1 MKKTSKIAALF
12 MAAALTVALATGCSQ
27 QQTEQSSNS
36 SQSTSSVA
44 VDSLTIA
51 ISADENTLTP
61 FTYVHGS
68 PGFDAMS
75 LIYDTLFVRA
85 PDNTIIPWMVK
96 EYSVENDSRVYHIT
110 LEDGLKWHDGQPLT
124 AEDVKFTF
132 EYVLTQSRT
141 RFSAIG
147 KKVENIEV
155 KNDKE
160 FIITLK
166 ETDVNFINNSLTDL
180 RIIPKHIYENEADA
194 TAVTSSVGS
203 GMYQLVEYKSG
214 EYYKLEA
221 MEDYFKG
228 SPKVKNLNLPIMTD
242 KSSIQQGIIAGQL
255 AGSTTSVSAAVL
267 DTFNNASEIDILKAD
282 GYAPTMLYFNCEREP
297 FNNAKFRQ
305 AISLGIDMDTIIQQV
320 ALGHATKGTPNF
332 IREDLEE
339 AEKGL
344 SYEYNVDKANQIL
357 DEIGYH
363 QKNSEGIRLDANGSP
378 LQFSLLT
385 YSDST
390 NRVRAAEL
398 ISAQL
403 KEIGI
408 DVEVTSM
415 ESTAVDDKVWPEFD
429 VSKGRDF
436 DMTMW
441 GWSAPVMLNGGSLAA
456 LCSSDYAIGN
466 DNIGGYKNDAFDQLV
481 SNYQSATTIE
491 EANEA
496 SKEMQKFIANEYP
509 FITLYYDDNLYACN
523 TSMYDG
529 WVASKSGST
538 LNVFS
543 FLPEEVQK

>member
-68 PGFDAMS
+68 PGFDAMG

-96 EYSVENDSRVYHIT
+96 DYSVENESKVYHIT

-132 EYVLTQSRT
+132 EYVLTQSKT

-160 FIITLK
+160 FAITLK

-194 TAVTSSVGS
+194 TTVTSSVGS
-203 GMYQLVEYKSG
+203 GMYKLVEYKSG

-242 KSSIQQGIIAGQL
+242 KSSIQQGIISGQL

-267 DTFNNASEIDILKAD
+267 DTFNNASGIDILKAD

-297 FNNAKFRQ
+297 FNDAKFRQ

-320 ALGHATKGTPNF
+320 TLGYATKGTPNF
-332 IREDLEE
+332 VREDLEE
-339 AEKGL
+339 SEKGL

-357 DEIGYH
+357 DELGYN

-466 DNIGGYKNDAFDQLV
+466 DNIGGYKNDEFDQLV

-496 SKEMQKFIANEYP
+496 SKEMQKFIANEFP

>member
-68 PGFDAMS
+68 PGFDAMG

-96 EYSVENDSRVYHIT
+96 DYSVENESKVYHIT

-132 EYVLTQSRT
+132 EYVLTQSKT

-160 FIITLK
+160 FTITLK

-194 TAVTSSVGS
+194 TTVTSSVGS
-203 GMYQLVEYKSG
+203 GMYKLVEYKSG

-242 KSSIQQGIIAGQL
+242 KSSIQQGIISGQL

-267 DTFNNASEIDILKAD
+267 DTFNNASGIDILKAD

-297 FNNAKFRQ
+297 FNDAKFRQ
-305 AISLGIDMDTIIQQV
+305 AISLGIDMDTIIQQLT
-320 ALGHATKGTPNF
+320 LGYATKGTPNF
-332 IREDLEE
+332 VREDLEE
-339 AEKGL
+339 SEKGL

-357 DEIGYH
+357 DELGYN

-466 DNIGGYKNDAFDQLV
+466 DNIGGYKNDEFDQLV

-496 SKEMQKFIANEYP
+496 SKEMQKFIANEFP

>member
-12 MAAALTVALATGCSQ
+12 VAAALTVALATGCSQ
-27 QQTEQSSNS
+27 QQNEQSSGSNQSAS
-36 SQSTSSVA
+36 SAA

-75 LIYDTLFVRA
+75 LIYDTLFVRT

-96 EYSVENDSRVYHIT
+96 EYSVENDSKVYHIT

-160 FIITLK
+160 FTITLK

-203 GMYQLVEYKSG
+203 GMYKLVEYKSG

-242 KSSIQQGIIAGQL
+242 KSSIQQGIISGQL

-267 DTFNNASEIDILKAD
+267 DTFNNASGIDILKAD

-344 SYEYNVDKANQIL
+344 SYEYNVEKANQIL
-357 DEIGYH
+357 DELGYN

-378 LQFSLLT
+378 LHFSLLT

-398 ISAQL
+398 ISKQL
-403 KEIGI
+403 KDIGI

-466 DNIGGYKNDAFDQLV
+466 DNIGGYKNDEFDKLV
-481 SNYQSATTIE
+481 ANYQSATTIE

>member
-27 QQTEQSSNS
+27 QQNEQSSGSNQSAS
-36 SQSTSSVA
+36 SAA

-96 EYSVENDSRVYHIT
+96 EYSVENDSKVYHIT

-160 FIITLK
+160 FTITLK

-203 GMYQLVEYKSG
+203 GMYKLVEYKSG

-242 KSSIQQGIIAGQL
+242 KSSIQQGIISGQL

-267 DTFNNASEIDILKAD
+267 DTFNNASGIDILKAD

-344 SYEYNVDKANQIL
+344 SYEYNVEKANQIL
-357 DEIGYH
+357 DELGYN

-378 LQFSLLT
+378 LHFSLLT

-398 ISAQL
+398 ISKQL
-403 KEIGI
+403 KDIGI

-466 DNIGGYKNDAFDQLV
+466 DNIGGYKNDEFDKLV

>member
-403 KEIGI
+403 KEIEI

>member
-12 MAAALTVALATGCSQ
+12 MAAALTVVLATGCSQ
-27 QQTEQSSNS
+27 QQNEQSSGSNQSAS
-36 SQSTSSVA
+36 SAA

-75 LIYDTLFVRA
+75 LIYDTLFVRT

-96 EYSVENDSRVYHIT
+96 EYSVENDSKVYHIT

-160 FIITLK
+160 FTITLK

-203 GMYQLVEYKSG
+203 GMYKLVEYKSG

-242 KSSIQQGIIAGQL
+242 KSSIQQGIISGQL

-267 DTFNNASEIDILKAD
+267 DTFNNASGIDILKAD

-344 SYEYNVDKANQIL
+344 SYEYNVEKANQIL
-357 DEIGYH
+357 DELGYH
-363 QKNSEGIRLDANGSP
+363 QKNSEGIRLDASGSP
-378 LQFSLLT
+378 LHFSLLT

-398 ISAQL
+398 ISKQL
-403 KEIGI
+403 KDIGI

-466 DNIGGYKNDAFDQLV
+466 DNIGGYKNDEFDKLV

>member
-1 MKKTSKIAALF
+1 MKKTSKIVALF
-12 MAAALTVALATGCSQ
+12 VAAALTVALATGCSQ
-27 QQTEQSSNS
+27 QQNEQSSGSNQSAS
-36 SQSTSSVA
+36 SAA

-75 LIYDTLFVRA
+75 LIYDTLFVRT

-96 EYSVENDSRVYHIT
+96 EYSVENDSKVYHIT

-160 FIITLK
+160 FTITLK

-180 RIIPKHIYENEADA
+180 RIIPKHIYENEVDA

-203 GMYQLVEYKSG
+203 GMYKLVEYKSG

-242 KSSIQQGIIAGQL
+242 KSSIQQGIISGQL

-267 DTFNNASEIDILKAD
+267 DTFNNASGIDILKAD

-344 SYEYNVDKANQIL
+344 SYEYNVEKANQIL
-357 DEIGYH
+357 DELGYN

-378 LQFSLLT
+378 LHFSLLT

-398 ISAQL
+398 ISKQL
-403 KEIGI
+403 KDIGI

-466 DNIGGYKNDAFDQLV
+466 DNIGGYKNDEFDKLV

>member
-27 QQTEQSSNS
+27 QQNEQSSS
-36 SQSTSSVA
+36 SNQSASSA
-44 VDSLTIA
+44 TVDSLTIA

-96 EYSVENDSRVYHIT
+96 EYSVENDSKVYHIT

-160 FIITLK
+160 FTITLK

-194 TAVTSSVGS
+194 TVITSSVGS
-203 GMYQLVEYKSG
+203 GMYKMVEYKSG

-242 KSSIQQGIIAGQL
+242 KSSIQQGIISGQL
-255 AGSTTSVSAAVL
+255 AASTTSVSAAVL
-267 DTFNNASEIDILKAD
+267 DTFNNASGIDILKAD

-297 FNNAKFRQ
+297 FNNAKVRQ

-344 SYEYNVDKANQIL
+344 SYEYNVEKANQIL
-357 DEIGYH
+357 DELGYN

-378 LQFSLLT
+378 LHFSLLT

-398 ISAQL
+398 ISTQL

-408 DVEVTSM
+408 AVEVTSM

-481 SNYQSATTIE
+481 SKYQSAATIE

>member
-96 EYSVENDSRVYHIT
+96 EYSVENDSKVYHIT

-267 DTFNNASEIDILKAD
+267 DTFNNASGIDILKAD

>member
-12 MAAALTVALATGCSQ
+12 VAAALTVALATGCSQ
-27 QQTEQSSNS
+27 QQNEQSSGSNQSAS
-36 SQSTSSVA
+36 SAA

-75 LIYDTLFVRA
+75 LIYDTLFVRT

-96 EYSVENDSRVYHIT
+96 EYSVENDSKVYHIT

-160 FIITLK
+160 FTITLK

-203 GMYQLVEYKSG
+203 GMYKLVEYKSG
-214 EYYKLEA
+214 EYDKLEA

-242 KSSIQQGIIAGQL
+242 KSSIQQGIISGQL

-267 DTFNNASEIDILKAD
+267 DTFNNASGIDILKAD

-344 SYEYNVDKANQIL
+344 SYEYNVEKANQIL
-357 DEIGYH
+357 DELGYN

-378 LQFSLLT
+378 LHFSLLT

-398 ISAQL
+398 ISKQL
-403 KEIGI
+403 KDIGI

-466 DNIGGYKNDAFDQLV
+466 DNIGGYKNDEFDKLV

>member
-12 MAAALTVALATGCSQ
+12 VAAALTVALATGCSQ
-27 QQTEQSSNS
+27 QQNEQSSGSNQSAS
-36 SQSTSSVA
+36 SAA

-75 LIYDTLFVRA
+75 LIYDTLFVRT

-96 EYSVENDSRVYHIT
+96 EYSVENDSKVYHIT

-160 FIITLK
+160 FTITLK

-180 RIIPKHIYENEADA
+180 RIIPKHIYENEVDA

-203 GMYQLVEYKSG
+203 GMYKLVEYKSG

-242 KSSIQQGIIAGQL
+242 KSSIQQGIISGQL

-267 DTFNNASEIDILKAD
+267 DTFNNASGIDILKAD

-344 SYEYNVDKANQIL
+344 SYEYNVEKANQIL
-357 DEIGYH
+357 DELGYN

-378 LQFSLLT
+378 LHFSLLT

-398 ISAQL
+398 ISKQL
-403 KEIGI
+403 KDIGI

-466 DNIGGYKNDAFDQLV
+466 DNIGGYKNDEFDKLV

>member
-12 MAAALTVALATGCSQ
+12 VAAALTVALATGCSQ
-27 QQTEQSSNS
+27 QQNEQSSGSNQSAS
-36 SQSTSSVA
+36 SAA

-75 LIYDTLFVRA
+75 LIYDTLFVRT

-96 EYSVENDSRVYHIT
+96 EYSVENDSKVYHIT

-160 FIITLK
+160 FTITLK

-203 GMYQLVEYKSG
+203 GMYKLVEYKSG

-242 KSSIQQGIIAGQL
+242 KSSIQQGIISGQL

-267 DTFNNASEIDILKAD
+267 DTFNNASGIDILKAD

-344 SYEYNVDKANQIL
+344 SYEYNVEKANQIL
-357 DEIGYH
+357 DELGYN

-378 LQFSLLT
+378 LHFSLLT

-398 ISAQL
+398 ISKQL
-403 KEIGI
+403 KDIGI

-466 DNIGGYKNDAFDQLV
+466 DNIGGYKNDEFDKLV